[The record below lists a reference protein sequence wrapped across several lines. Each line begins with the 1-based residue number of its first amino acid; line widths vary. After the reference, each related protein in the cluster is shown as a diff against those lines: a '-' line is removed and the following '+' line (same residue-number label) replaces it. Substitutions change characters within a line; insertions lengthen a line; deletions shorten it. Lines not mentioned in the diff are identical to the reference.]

1 MEWLRQIID
10 LFLHLDKHL
19 QDIVV
24 SLGGWTYILLF
35 AVIFAETGL
44 VVLPFLPGDSL
55 LFSVG
60 AVAALPGMG
69 LDVWSLIG
77 IMFLA
82 ALCGDCVNY
91 SVGRHLGPKVFKQD
105 TGLFLNKKHLHH
117 AKVFYD
123 KHGGK
128 AIIIARFLPIVRTF
142 VPFIAGIGHM
152 KFSRF
157 ATYSVVGAALWVLP
171 LTLLGYF
178 FGNLPW
184 VQNNFTLV
192 IMGII
197 ALSVVMPIYEV
208 SKAFLRSKQACKA

>member
-19 QDIVV
+19 REIVLA
-24 SLGGWTYILLF
+24 LGGWTYVLLF
-35 AVIFAETGL
+35 VVIFAETGL
-44 VVLPFLPGDSL
+44 VVMPFLPGDSL

-60 AVAALPGMG
+60 AIAALPDMG
-69 LDVWSLIG
+69 LNIWALMG
-77 IMFLA
+77 LMFTA

-91 SVGRHLGPKVFKQD
+91 TVGRHLGPKVFK
-105 TGLFLNKKHLHH
+105 GESGVFLNKKHLHH
-117 AKVFYD
+117 AKIFYD

-152 KFSRF
+152 KFARF
-157 ATYSVVGAALWVLP
+157 ATYSVAGAFLWVLP

-178 FGNLPW
+178 FGNLVW
-184 VQNNFTLV
+184 VQNNFSIV

-197 ALSVVMPIYEV
+197 ALSLVMPVVEV
-208 SKAFLRSKQACKA
+208 LRSYLKSRKTCKA